1 MFKGVSKQ
9 QKTVLGSETTGGAEV
24 CDIMAAREIE
34 SFQEWV
40 VNHIKCS
47 EETKKVKLKVQHYC
61 GNEAIGSLLKMV
73 CVEA

>member
-1 MFKGVSKQ
+1 M
-9 QKTVLGSETTGGAEV
+9 TGGADG

-47 EETKKVKLKVQHYC
+47 EETKKVKLKVQHWC
-61 GNEAIGSLLKMV
+61 GNEAMACLLKVV
-73 CVEA
+73 CVAA